1 MAEVSA
7 FVVAE
12 VSAFVVEV
20 AFAVVVVAFAV
31 VVVAAVVVVVVS
43 GSPIVIEPPSRV
55 TSAVVLSLSATAL
68 STPSNN
74 ISMLYVPS
82 ATSVGREKTSPII
95 TAPCSLQT

>member
-1 MAEVSA
+1 MSVA
-7 FVVAE
+7 FVVA
-12 VSAFVVEV
+12 FV
-20 AFAVVVVAFAV
+20 VVVVAFVV
-31 VVVAAVVVVVVS
+31 VVVADVVVVS

-55 TSAVVLSLSATAL
+55 TSAVVLLLSATAL